1 MFSKKN
7 YYLYEHS
14 DNGKKQLLG
23 SVRLIEQEN
32 QWNME
37 IHWKEEPVL
46 FDKGNSLLI
55 KKDGQELVL
64 GREEVDREEKTEKK
78 QDEEVLMQSS
88 CEGRDEWAAV
98 REKCHKGKERLEE
111 WEPYYIRYEEL
122 CYLPDGVKEVM
133 NNSFLIHGLMN
144 YKYILILFSVKTA
157 KKTAI
162 GIPGIL
168 HQREKE
174 VASMFGFTEFVGEK
188 EPEIGGFG
196 YYLRFL

>member
-23 SVRLIEQEN
+23 SVRLIKQEN

-37 IHWKEEPVL
+37 IHWNEEPVL

-64 GREEVDREEKTEKK
+64 GREQVNGEEKTEKK
-78 QDEEVLMQSS
+78 QDAEVLMQSS
-88 CEGRDEWAAV
+88 CECKDEWAAV
-98 REKCHKGKERLEE
+98 REKCHKGKDRLEE

-122 CYLPDGVKEVM
+122 CYLPDRVKEIM

-144 YKYILILFSVKTA
+144 YKYILILFSVRAA

-162 GIPGIL
+162 GIPGIF